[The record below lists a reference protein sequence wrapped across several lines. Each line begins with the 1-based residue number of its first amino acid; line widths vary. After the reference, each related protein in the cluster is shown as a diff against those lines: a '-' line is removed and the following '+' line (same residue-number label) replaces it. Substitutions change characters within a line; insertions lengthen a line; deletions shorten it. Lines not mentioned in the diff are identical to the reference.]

1 MILIGTLFGNP
12 LLTGSDY
19 LDDKEYYIGYIN
31 NNTSSTSANAVRYAT
46 AGHAT
51 TPTSGKFSLTNGG
64 GAGVLYG
71 WQEASTI
78 VLNPIDHEGND
89 QSNWI
94 SSIRIGDIVTIRQRG
109 NPNNYGMYKIN
120 TVWTELPISVEP
132 VVAGIEY
139 ITHDNKGAPQATPG
153 ISATT
158 DGYVVAPL
166 PATTINGE
174 VIDAVNF
181 DRI

>member
-1 MILIGTLFGNP
+1 M
-12 LLTGSDY
+12 D
-19 LDDKEYYIGYIN
+19 
-31 NNTSSTSANAVRYAT
+31 
-46 AGHAT
+46 
-51 TPTSGKFSLTNGG
+51 GK
-64 GAGVLYG
+64 
-71 WQEASTI
+71 EASTI

-181 DRI
+181 DVEYEISFVPSGQQGSQGPQGSQVLKVFRVLKVLKVRQDLMEMVEKEMQVLHFFLI